1 MAPHQP
7 PVSLSDDQLGFV
19 MRICEPML
27 PADRSAFLQ
36 ALAELLQTEPQPVGD
51 GNLYR
56 LARDLR
62 SRYWRPPTG
71 SRQPSASAR
80 AQQNQSSGA
89 DVTGLP
95 R

>member
-51 GNLYR
+51 GNLYK

-71 SRQPSASAR
+71 VDSHPRQLGHSKIKAR
-80 AQQNQSSGA
+80 AP
-89 DVTGLP
+89 T
-95 R
+95 